1 MKTASWEMRTNPIS
15 TLDREHSARRANN
28 GALGPKMKRIK
39 VLYVA
44 GYPRCGSTLFS
55 RMLGTL
61 PGFCAV
67 GEAAAHFFRFSE
79 SVNSPCG
86 CGLSVDACPFWREV
100 GFSATMPSVH
110 AQLFRFR
117 KLPFLESCRSKY
129 KEGTQQLLGSISSLY
144 YTLAEKTSARVIVD
158 SSKTPLHARLLSWIP
173 EIDLS
178 VVHLVRDPRGVVGS
192 YRQPKGYLP
201 KLSSLDVTAGW
212 IGLTLGCEDLQ
223 GRVPQ
228 YRTLRYEDF
237 AANPQ
242 RATAEIASDLGYE
255 GNVAELFSGDS
266 TVELNSQHML
276 GGNPDKLQR
285 GPVQI
290 KVRSAEL
297 PRAPRVLVS
306 LVTAPFLWRYH
317 YWSSKPNGSAALRD
331 DGAGM
336 AAGYQ
341 VSPMNQASPMND
353 AATLYPNDKPEGY
366 FSCPRS
372 ELIPLV
378 PSNAKRILEIGCA
391 EGGFARALRLARP
404 TSQLEIVGVELCE
417 TAAIE
422 AATVLDRVIVGNVER
437 MDLPYQDYFDCVMF
451 ADVLEHLVDPW
462 RMLRRAKSLLRRG
475 GVIVASIPNVQHL
488 RVLLNLILGRWEYEQ
503 YGIMD
508 STHLRFFTRKSINT
522 LFTSTGYELRS
533 VSGILGSTR
542 VKLLHFATAGL
553 ADPFVTR
560 QYLIVADA
568 KAADPFSPP
577 LDCSPAA

>member
-1 MKTASWEMRTNPIS
+1 MEMKTASWEMRANPIS
-15 TLDREHSARRANN
+15 TGPERVNN
-28 GALGPKMKRIK
+28 AILVPKMKRIK

-44 GYPRCGSTLFS
+44 GYSRCGSTLLS
-55 RMLGTL
+55 RMLGAL

-67 GEAAAHFFRFSE
+67 GEAAAHFFRFNE

-86 CGLSVDACPFWREV
+86 CGLGVDVCPFWREV
-100 GFSATMPSVH
+100 DFPATTPPVH
-110 AQLFRFR
+110 ARLFRFR
-117 KLPFLESCRSKY
+117 ELPFLESYRGKY
-129 KEGTQQLLGSISSLY
+129 KEDTQQLLESLSSLY

-201 KLSSLDVTAGW
+201 KLSSLGVTAGW
-212 IGLTLGCEDLQ
+212 IGLTLGCQDLQ

-237 AANPQ
+237 ATNPQ

-297 PRAPRVLVS
+297 PRAHRVLVS
-306 LVTAPFLWRYH
+306 LVAAPFLWRYH

-331 DGAGM
+331 DGAAM
-336 AAGYQ
+336 AAGNR
-341 VSPMNQASPMND
+341 VSPMNPEPQNG
-353 AATLYPNDKPEGY
+353 AATPYPSDKPDGY

-378 PSNAKRILEIGCA
+378 PANAKRILEIGCA
-391 EGGFARALRLARP
+391 EGSFARALRRARP

-437 MDLPYQDYFDCVMF
+437 MDLPYEDYFDCVMF

-462 RMLRRAKSLLRRG
+462 RMLSRAKSLLRRG

-508 STHLRFFTRKSINT
+508 STHLRFFTRKSIST

-560 QYLIVADA
+560 QYLVVADA
-568 KAADPFSPP
+568 KVADPLSPP